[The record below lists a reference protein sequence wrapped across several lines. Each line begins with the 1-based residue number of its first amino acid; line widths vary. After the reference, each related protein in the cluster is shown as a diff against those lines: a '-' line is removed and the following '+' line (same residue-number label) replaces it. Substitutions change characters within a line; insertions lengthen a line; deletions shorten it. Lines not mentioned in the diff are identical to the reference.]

1 MWTLGLAFFASFA
14 IWCGFMAEPR
24 YRSSRGR
31 GSIVSKAGIVI
42 GIFAF
47 AVTAYAFAA
56 IALASSGT
64 RLPAPSHWLSD
75 TQNGSTTQP
84 APPGAVPVDGAAES
98 TGPVETE
105 RLALAQAVGT
115 AVFVLEQTASADGPW
130 PATLAIT
137 TDASAL
143 ITPDGLSLAP
153 LPPGTQVMYSTS
165 SDLREFSLTLV
176 GSLGAVA
183 TYESTTGTLST
194 SAP

>member
-1 MWTLGLAFFASFA
+1 MWTFGIAGFASFA

-42 GIFAF
+42 GIIAF

-64 RLPAPSHWLSD
+64 RLPAPSHWLSGA
-75 TQNGSTTQP
+75 QASPTQP
-84 APPGAVPVDGAAES
+84 APADALPVDGATPE
-98 TGPVETE
+98 PVETE

-115 AVFVLEQTASADGPW
+115 AVFVLEQAASADATW
-130 PATLAIT
+130 PASLAVT
-137 TDASAL
+137 TDSSAL
-143 ITPDGLSLAP
+143 ISPDGVSLAP
-153 LPPGTQVMYSTS
+153 LPAGAQVLYSTS

-176 GSLGAVA
+176 GPLGSVA